1 MTSPAQSAPH
11 AGRLTEAALRTRLQD
26 LRVVPVVQI
35 DDAAHAGQL
44 GRALTA
50 GGLPVAEITFRTGA
64 ASEAISRL
72 RVECP
77 DVLVGAGTVLSCE
90 TVDRAVAAGASFVV
104 TPGLNPT
111 VVEHCRASG
120 IALVP
125 GVNSPTQVEQAL
137 GLGLSLL
144 KFFPAVPSGGLAML
158 RALGGPYAGVTFMP
172 TGGVTLATAPDWLA
186 LPNVAAVGGT
196 WIATAPDIAA
206 GNFDRITDL
215 ARAAAS
221 LAPTD

>member
-72 RVECP
+72 RVEGP
-77 DVLVGAGTVLSCE
+77 DVLVGAGIQ
-90 TVDRAVAAGASFVV
+90 R
-104 TPGLNPT
+104 
-111 VVEHCRASG
+111 EHPRRG
-120 IALVP
+120 
-125 GVNSPTQVEQAL
+125 
-137 GLGLSLL
+137 
-144 KFFPAVPSGGLAML
+144 
-158 RALGGPYAGVTFMP
+158 
-172 TGGVTLATAPDWLA
+172 
-186 LPNVAAVGGT
+186 
-196 WIATAPDIAA
+196 
-206 GNFDRITDL
+206 
-215 ARAAAS
+215 ARAAGPRPPPDGGAAQS
-221 LAPTD
+221 MTSPCRMP